1 MENTVDILLFGGQSN
16 MQGQT
21 ESVPEY
27 NPPVENALEYRFLS
41 NSLIPLCHP
50 VGEDVGEDLIK
61 GAHLQ
66 NGSLVPDFCRA
77 YTEKTGR
84 NAIAVHVAKG
94 ATTVSQ
100 WQKGTDRYLAA
111 AKKIGGAIEAAKT
124 LGNIGKIYYM
134 WLQGESDG
142 IELTTKEKY
151 MELLTAL
158 KNDLKADFGID
169 KFGIIKV
176 GYFLSLCE
184 GLTSEQQKTYTE
196 ADEAIMSAQ
205 EELVATDLDFVMLTR
220 LCPYICKLPE
230 YINPEA
236 MGHYNNR
243 AMELIGTD
251 AANALALL

>member
-1 MENTVDILLFGGQSN
+1 MQNVVDILIFGGQSN

-21 ESVPEY
+21 EAIPTL
-27 NPPVENALEYRFLS
+27 NFPVENTLEYRFLS

-50 VGEDVGEDLIK
+50 VGEDIGEDHLK
-61 GAHLQ
+61 AAHLG
-66 NGSLVPDFCRA
+66 NGSLVPDFCRT
-77 YTEKTGR
+77 YTEKTDKR
-84 NAIAVHVAKG
+84 VIAVHVAKG
-94 ATTVSQ
+94 ATTVAQ
-100 WQKGTDRYLAA
+100 WQKGTDRYEAA
-111 AKKIGGAIEAAKT
+111 AKKIGSAIEAAKT

-184 GLTSEQQKTYTE
+184 GLTSEQQKTYTD
-196 ADEAIMSAQ
+196 ADEAIMAAQ
-205 EELVATDLDFVMLTR
+205 EELVENDPDFVMLSR
-220 LCPYICKLPE
+220 VCPHICKFSE
-230 YINPEA
+230 YINPDA

-243 AMELIGTD
+243 AMELIGSD
-251 AANALALL
+251 AANALAML

>member
-1 MENTVDILLFGGQSN
+1 MVNTIDILIFGGQSN

-21 ESVPEY
+21 ESTPEY
-27 NPPVENALEYRFLS
+27 NPIIPNSLEYRFLS
-41 NSLIPLCHP
+41 DSLIPLRHP
-50 VGEDVGEDLIK
+50 VGENIGELIK
-61 GAHLQ
+61 AAHLG
-66 NGSLVPDFCRA
+66 NGSLIPDFCRT
-77 YTEKTGR
+77 YSEKTNR
-84 NAIAVHVAKG
+84 NVIAVHASRG

-100 WQKGTDRYLAA
+100 WQKGTDRYSASA
-111 AKKIGGAIEAAKT
+111 DKISGAIKKAKS
-124 LGNIGKIYYM
+124 LGNIGKIHYI

-142 IELTTKEKY
+142 IERTPKETY
-151 MELLTAL
+151 ARLLTAL

-176 GYFLSLCE
+176 GYFVSLCE
-184 GLTSEQQKTYTE
+184 GASPELQKLRTD

-205 EELVATDLDFVMLTR
+205 EELVSSDPDFVMLTR

-251 AANALALL
+251 AANALAKL